1 MGTAFC
7 LVVGLFSSSK
17 LCFSTYFRQ
26 RMRRSD
32 TERYNL
38 DCQYFETTLFC
49 QVIAL
54 FELVRARS
62 AQHLVQMCWC
72 SRFAL
77 MQNKQSY
84 PTNHPKLSTS
94 KTVGNF
100 ENKDKFTVKKKCTKC
115 IGWYHS
121 CGMYKS
127 KLHSVCEKLSVHHR
141 VLSVSFK
148 SIKIDVHRI
157 R

>member
-1 MGTAFC
+1 MDTAFC
-7 LVVGLFSSSK
+7 LVLRLFSSIK

-54 FELVRARS
+54 SELVRARS
-62 AQHLVQMCWC
+62 AHRLVQMCRY

-77 MQNKQSY
+77 MQNKQRYSASH
-84 PTNHPKLSTS
+84 TKLSTD

-100 ENKDKFTVKKKCTKC
+100 KNKDKFTVKKKCTKFV
-115 IGWYHS
+115 GWHHS
-121 CGMYKS
+121 CNTYKS
-127 KLHSVCEKLSVHHR
+127 KLHSACEKVSVHHKI
-141 VLSVSFK
+141 LFVSFK
-148 SIKIDVHRI
+148 STKIYIHRI